1 MEKAIRFE
9 DWIVLRFWENDIK
22 HDVEACVTAVK
33 EAIQDRVLSEYMEET
48 YDDE

>member
-1 MEKAIRFE
+1 M
-9 DWIVLRFWENDIK
+9 LRFWENDIK
-22 HDVEACVTAVK
+22 HDVEACVTDVK